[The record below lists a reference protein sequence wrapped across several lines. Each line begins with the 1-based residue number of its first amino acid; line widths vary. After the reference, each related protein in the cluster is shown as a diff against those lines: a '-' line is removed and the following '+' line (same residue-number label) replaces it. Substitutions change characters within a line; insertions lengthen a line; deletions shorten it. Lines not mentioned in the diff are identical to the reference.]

1 MENNENMK
9 AKAEVLLD
17 ALQAKQNLINT
28 REYVKFVESTLPTY
42 RLAIRSYDFKAKTL
56 ALDALLTVVPDL
68 LTIIKAQSE
77 ALDETINIMA
87 ELYGDLS
94 NNDQKKEET

>member
-9 AKAEVLLD
+9 AKAAVLLD
-17 ALQAKQNLINT
+17 ALRAKQNLINT
-28 REYVKFVESTLPTY
+28 REYVEWVESTLPTY
-42 RLAIRSYDFKAKTL
+42 RLAIESYDLTAKSL
-56 ALDALLTVVPDL
+56 AIDALLAVVPDL

-87 ELYGDLS
+87 KLYGELS
-94 NNDQKKEET
+94 NNN

>member
-1 MENNENMK
+1 M
-9 AKAEVLLD
+9 LLD
-17 ALQAKQNLINT
+17 ALEAKQNIVDT
-28 REYVKFVESTLPTY
+28 QEYVKWVESTLSTY
-42 RLAIRSYDFKAKTL
+42 KLAIRSYDLTAKNL

-94 NNDQKKEET
+94 NND

>member
-1 MENNENMK
+1 MENNENIK
-9 AKAEVLLD
+9 AKAAVLLD
-17 ALQAKQNLINT
+17 ALEAKQNIINT
-28 REYVKFVESTLPTY
+28 REYVKWVESTLPTY
-42 RLAIRSYDFKAKTL
+42 RLAIKSYDLTAKNL

-94 NNDQKKEET
+94 NND

>member
-9 AKAEVLLD
+9 AKASVLLD
-17 ALQAKQNLINT
+17 ALKAKQNIINT
-28 REYVKFVESTLPTY
+28 QEYVKFVESTLPTY
-42 RLAIRSYDFKAKTL
+42 RLAIRSYDLTAKNL

-68 LTIIKAQSE
+68 LTIIKVQSE

-94 NNDQKKEET
+94 NND

>member
-1 MENNENMK
+1 MENNENLK
-9 AKAEVLLD
+9 AKAAILLD
-17 ALQAKQNLINT
+17 VLKAKQNIVDT
-28 REYVKFVESTLPTY
+28 QEYVKWVESTLSVYKT
-42 RLAIRSYDFKAKTL
+42 AFKSYDLTAKNL

-94 NNDQKKEET
+94 NND

>member
-9 AKAEVLLD
+9 AKAAVLLD

-28 REYVKFVESTLPTY
+28 REYVKWVKSTLPTY
-42 RLAIRSYDFKAKTL
+42 KLAIRSYDFKAKNL

-68 LTIIKAQSE
+68 LTIINAQSE
-77 ALDETINIMA
+77 ALDESINIMA

>member
-1 MENNENMK
+1 MENNENLK
-9 AKAEVLLD
+9 AKAAVLLEVLE
-17 ALQAKQNLINT
+17 AKQNIINT
-28 REYVKFVESTLPTY
+28 QEYVKRVESTLPTY
-42 RLAIRSYDFKAKTL
+42 KLAIRSYDFTAKNL

-68 LTIIKAQSE
+68 LTIIKTQSE

-94 NNDQKKEET
+94 NND

>member
-1 MENNENMK
+1 MEIRNG
-9 AKAEVLLD
+9 LLFFFFR
-17 ALQAKQNLINT
+17 KINT
-28 REYVKFVESTLPTY
+28 PYVKWVESTLPTY
-42 RLAIRSYDFKAKTL
+42 RLAIRSYDFKAKNL

-94 NNDQKKEET
+94 NNN

>member
-9 AKAEVLLD
+9 AKAAVLLD

-28 REYVKFVESTLPTY
+28 REYVKWVESTLPTY
-42 RLAIRSYDFKAKTL
+42 RLAIRSYDFKANL

-87 ELYGDLS
+87 KLYGDLS